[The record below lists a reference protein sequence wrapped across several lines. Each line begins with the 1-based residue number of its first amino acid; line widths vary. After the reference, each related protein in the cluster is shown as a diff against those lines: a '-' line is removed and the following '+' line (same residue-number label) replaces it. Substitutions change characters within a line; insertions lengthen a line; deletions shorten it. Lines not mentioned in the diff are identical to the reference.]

1 MQAALVP
8 RPQVLVVDDEP
19 RSVETIARV
28 LDEEFDVLPANDAEQ
43 AMQVMETQPVQ
54 VVLADQRMP
63 QTTGIEL
70 LMRLREQWPEA
81 VRIIISGFTDA
92 ADIIAGV
99 NEAGI
104 YHYVT
109 KPWHPDALLLT
120 VRNAARLHSLQH
132 ENARLAQE
140 LRLSSDDL
148 ARQAAARRGELRRR
162 FRFEEIVRGDGS
174 PLNLAIEQVERMAP
188 YDVSVLI
195 TGESG
200 TGKELFARALHYNSH
215 RAESPFV
222 VENCGAIPN
231 ELLESELFGHTRGA
245 YTGAVADRAGL
256 FEEADG
262 GTLFLDEIGEIS
274 PEFQVKLL
282 RVLQS
287 GEFRPVGSNR
297 QRHTDVRIV
306 AATNR
311 DLEQEVRAGRFR
323 ADLYYRI
330 AEMSLHLPPLRE
342 RPMDIEPLVTHLV
355 DRQSGALGK
364 TERHAV
370 DPHTIACLR
379 EYPWPGNVRELNN
392 VLKQMLVLCTDVRL
406 GTELLPPRVL
416 QGTPCGDF
424 AEPAL
429 TDDFQGGTLKERVEN
444 LEAAILRETLLRH
457 RWNKSRAAEEL
468 GLSRVG
474 LRSKLDRYGLDRKLV
489 S

>member
-1 MQAALVP
+1 MPNEVAT
-8 RPQVLVVDDEP
+8 RPCVLVVDDEP

-28 LDEEFDVLPANDAEQ
+28 LDDEFEVLPAQGAAQ
-43 AMQVMETQPVQ
+43 ALRAMETRPVQ

-63 QTTGIEL
+63 ETTGIEL
-70 LMRLREQWPEA
+70 LTQLREHWPEA
-81 VRIIISGFTDA
+81 VRIIISGFTEAD
-92 ADIIAGV
+92 DIIAGI
-99 NEAGI
+99 NDAGI
-104 YHYVT
+104 YQYIT

-120 VRNAARLHSLQH
+120 VRNAARLHALQRD
-132 ENARLAQE
+132 NAHLAQE
-140 LRLSSDDL
+140 LRLSADDL
-148 ARQAAARRGELRRR
+148 ARRGDACRQELRRR
-162 FRFEEIVRGDGS
+162 FRFDEIVRAPDS
-174 PLNLAIEQVERMAP
+174 PLHAAVAQVAQMAP
-188 YDVSVLI
+188 HDVSVLI

-200 TGKELFARALHYNSH
+200 TGKDLFARALHYNSH
-215 RAESPFV
+215 RADRPFV

-231 ELLESELFGHTRGA
+231 ELLESELFGHVRGA
-245 YTGAVADRAGL
+245 YTGAVADRTGL

-274 PEFQVKLL
+274 PAFQVKLL

-287 GEFRPVGSNR
+287 GEFRQVGSNR
-297 QRHTDVRIV
+297 MRHTDVRIV

-342 RPMDIEPLVTHLV
+342 RPGDLQALADHLLA
-355 DRQSGALGK
+355 RLARALGK
-364 TERHAV
+364 PGPGRLSAESLE
-370 DPHTIACLR
+370 CLR
-379 EYPWPGNVRELNN
+379 DYAWPGNVRELNN
-392 VLKQMLVLCTDVRL
+392 VLKRMLVLSADAQL
-406 GTELLPPRVL
+406 GPELLPPHVL
-416 QGTPCGDF
+416 R
-424 AEPAL
+424 
-429 TDDFQGGTLKERVEN
+429 GGTDEADFMMPPSEDPGVATLRERVEN

-474 LRSKLDRYGLDRKLV
+474 LRSKLERYGLERKLD